1 MHLGKNKI
9 LITGANGFLGYEILK
24 FLSKKN
30 KVIGTSR
37 IKNNSYIHINYPK
50 IRIKERHLNGV
61 NTVFHLA
68 SLDRDQV
75 KKNIKYSNVINLSFT
90 EELIDMCIKKKVKN
104 FIYFSSVGV
113 YGDNLKNSVD
123 ESTKPKPKDI
133 YSKLKYSVE
142 KKILKKK
149 KIKVVVLRLSNV
161 IGKPSRVSKGFLK
174 LFLPDICNSAL
185 ASKKIILKSDGKQ
198 YRDFID
204 LKLLLNIVSKVLLNV
219 KKINKNTI
227 FNVSSG
233 NPVQIIQASYKVQNI
248 MKTKFKKKISII
260 KGKKTK
266 EKKYKI
272 SNNKLK
278 NFIKLKIFFDL
289 EKTIFDVIKFL
300 KKNEIKTS

>member
-9 LITGANGFLGYEILK
+9 LITGAKGFLGYEILK
-24 FLSKKN
+24 FLSNKN

-37 IKNNSYIHINYPK
+37 IKNKSYIHINYPK
-50 IRIKERHLNGV
+50 IRIKERHLKGV

-75 KKNIKYSNVINLSFT
+75 KKNIKYSNEINLSFT

-123 ESTKPKPKDI
+123 ELTKPKPKDI

-161 IGKPSRVSKGFLK
+161 IGKPSRISKGFLK

-204 LKLLLNIVSKVLLNV
+204 LKLLLNIVSKILLNI

-233 NPVQIIQASYKVQNI
+233 NPVQIIEASYKVQNI
-248 MKTKFKKKISII
+248 MNTKFKKKISII